1 MEPLLSLTDFE
12 ALVRRSG
19 MTLTE
24 EQIVEI
30 YTGWGYME
38 LLLNRLHSKGRG
50 REAEPA
56 HVFDPE
62 QRL

>member
-12 ALVRRSG
+12 ALMRRSG
-19 MTLTE
+19 MVLTE
-24 EQIVEI
+24 EQVAEI

-38 LLLNRLHSKGRG
+38 LLLNRLHSKDRG

-56 HVFDPE
+56 HLFDPE
-62 QRL
+62 QRV